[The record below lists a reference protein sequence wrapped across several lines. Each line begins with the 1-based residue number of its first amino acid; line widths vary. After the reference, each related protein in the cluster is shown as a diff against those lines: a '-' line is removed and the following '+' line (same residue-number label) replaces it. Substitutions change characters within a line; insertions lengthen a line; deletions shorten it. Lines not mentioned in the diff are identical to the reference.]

1 MASGEAG
8 DADEDAAVPLQRAGL
23 SNMAAAAA
31 AALSLNAAYHATAAA
46 AAGFPDEEGMAARRM
61 SRARPS
67 IARQSRMRANGD
79 GGGGVDFNFRLP
91 SRSRNS
97 SHLSGGGG
105 KHNARFGAYPKILLE
120 DDEEEDEDAHFH
132 NGRGSDS
139 GRFQN
144 PARSGNHQHAG
155 WADKTAASMDRVEMR
170 MAAVDGRLA
179 ERSEQLLGLRYDQSM
194 MFVREERKKLVA
206 QEGVDN

>member
-1 MASGEAG
+1 VASGGAG
-8 DADEDAAVPLQRAGL
+8 DADEDAVPLQRAGL

-31 AALSLNAAYHATAAA
+31 AALSPNAAYHAAAAA
-46 AAGFPDEEGMAARRM
+46 AAGLPDEGGMAARRM

-67 IARQSRMRANGD
+67 VARQSRMRANGD
-79 GGGGVDFNFRLP
+79 GGGGVAFNFRLP

-132 NGRGSDS
+132 NGRGSGS
-139 GRFQN
+139 GIHN
-144 PARSGNHQHAG
+144 AARSGSYQNAG

-179 ERSEQLLGLRYDQSM
+179 ERSEQLLGLRYEQCTAA
-194 MFVREERKKLVA
+194 EI
-206 QEGVDN
+206 N